1 MTPDL
6 YDVHNLIAAGWE
18 PYDLQVHHQKHGFWV
33 EFLLYES
40 CTTSYTTGIGYRLSR
55 SLSVRPMRECCV
67 QLVSSVVTCEFD
79 QKKSCQYV
87 HTWRFAPRAAS
98 AARYARSQG
107 RIEQNANKANRDVLD
122 FRCKLTT
129 CKWQALPCS
138 MKTTR
143 TSHACTKY
151 IEQRAERK
159 SGASC

>member
-55 SLSVRPMRECCV
+55 SLSVGPMRECCV

-79 QKKSCQYV
+79 QKKSVNMYT
-87 HTWRFAPRAAS
+87 H
-98 AARYARSQG
+98 
-107 RIEQNANKANRDVLD
+107 
-122 FRCKLTT
+122 
-129 CKWQALPCS
+129 
-138 MKTTR
+138 
-143 TSHACTKY
+143 
-151 IEQRAERK
+151 
-159 SGASC
+159 GASLRGRLPPPAMLAHKGELNKTRIKRTEMFSILGAN